1 MSTVSPPIPY
11 APSPSTV
18 ADDDDYDY
26 FWTVGGIDV
35 PIPRWWAEIIDV
47 QPMVRVEIF
56 LFGLCSGLFIAAAA
70 VLLAFYF
77 AVG

>member
-26 FWTVGGIDV
+26 FCTVGGLDV
-35 PIPRWWAEIIDV
+35 PIPHWLAEILEV
-47 QPMVRVEIF
+47 PAMVRVEIF
-56 LFGLCSGLFIAAAA
+56 LFGLCTGLILAAVA
-70 VLLAFYF
+70 VLLAVYF